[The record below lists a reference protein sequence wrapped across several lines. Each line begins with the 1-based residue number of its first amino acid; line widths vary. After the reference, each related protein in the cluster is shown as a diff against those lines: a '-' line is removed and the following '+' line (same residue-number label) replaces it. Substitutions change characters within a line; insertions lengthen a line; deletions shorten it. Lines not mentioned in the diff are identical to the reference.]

1 MSEIAKKEVQ
11 KSVFCYNNIAKETK
25 KKNSKKKKLHNKK
38 EITSFAFRLCSMQI
52 CIVR

>member
-11 KSVFCYNNIAKETK
+11 KSVFCYNNIAKGTK
-25 KKNSKKKKLHNKK
+25 KRIVKEKLHNKK